1 MQKAYLIQITII
13 KCSIECEKY
22 YNINYTTDTD
32 LDILDFVKKYLLKKL
47 GRVRFIEY
55 EINLISITNYI
66 NKKWRM
72 KNEIS

>member
-22 YNINYTTDTD
+22 YNINHTTDTD

-47 GRVRFIEY
+47 G
-55 EINLISITNYI
+55 
-66 NKKWRM
+66 
-72 KNEIS
+72 